1 MIFSFPSQ
9 LLYLDQFSYSVMSDP
24 LQLHELQHTRLP
36 CPLTVP
42 GACSSPCPSSQQRHQ
57 LSHHLLSPS
66 PPAFRG
72 FSSESVL
79 HVRWPKYWSFSYS
92 ICPSNEYLGLISFR
106 MDWLD
111 LLAVQRTLRIFSNIT
126 VQKHQFFNA
135 QASLC
140 SNSHTHTWLLE
151 KP

>member
-1 MIFSFPSQ
+1 MNCSTPGFPVHHQ
-9 LLYLDQFSYSVMSDP
+9 LL
-24 LQLHELQHTRLP
+24 ELAQAHVHR
-36 CPLTVP
+36 VSN
-42 GACSSPCPSSQQRHQ
+42 AIQ
-57 LSHHLLSPS
+57 LSHHLLSPY

-72 FSSESVL
+72 FSSESVR
-79 HVRWPKYWSFSYS
+79 HIRWPKYWSFSYS
-92 ICPSNEYLGLISFR
+92 ICLSNEYLGLISFR
-106 MDWLD
+106 TDWLD

-140 SNSHTHTWLLE
+140 SNSHTRTWLLE